1 MKEID
6 IVTLLNSYS
15 VCKKF
20 LDSQEYTKEFFDT
33 NATHKVVKKEIYEA
47 RMHVIESL
55 IQLLEPSDEYT
66 LLHLHYI
73 KGLPVEK
80 CAECMFVSRATAF
93 RMLKNGRNTIVNLV
107 NRRADNEQR
116 ETD

>member
-1 MKEID
+1 MKETEI
-6 IVTLLNSYS
+6 IELLKQYS

-20 LDSQEYTKEFFDT
+20 LDSHVYVKEYFDSDSS
-33 NATHKVVKKEIYEA
+33 KDDKKKIYEA
-47 RMHVIESL
+47 RIHAIESL

-80 CAECMFVSRATAF
+80 CAECMRVSQRTAF
-93 RMLKNGRNTIVNLV
+93 RMLKKAHVRICDFINKKG
-107 NRRADNEQR
+107 D
-116 ETD
+116 